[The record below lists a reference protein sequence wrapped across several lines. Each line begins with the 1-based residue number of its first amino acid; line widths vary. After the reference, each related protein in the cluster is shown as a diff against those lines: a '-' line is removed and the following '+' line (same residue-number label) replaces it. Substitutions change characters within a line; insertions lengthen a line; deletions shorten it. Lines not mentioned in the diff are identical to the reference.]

1 MKRFLM
7 AALIALTASQAKAYD
22 FADNSVSLTYGP
34 TYREPSIQAS
44 IPKYTLTF
52 THFDAG
58 KWGTNFINI
67 DGLFSDRHDPSKGST
82 GGAVEVYAIYR
93 GNLSGNAVFGG
104 TPFTFGPVKDI
115 RFELGGDF
123 NTKNDFFAPAKK
135 LIVAGPNIAFD
146 VPGYLNVGLHI
157 AHEWNHNGI
166 PGAIRSEVSFDPTF
180 EMEVVWMQPLSFTGL
195 PLKFD
200 GFFNLV
206 APKGKDGF
214 GNQTATEILTQ
225 PRLVL
230 DVGALAMKKPNFIDA
245 YVGYQYWMNK
255 FGNDSNITHAG
266 AIAQTV
272 FVGTSLHF

>member
-1 MKRFLM
+1 MKRFIM
-7 AALIALTASQAKAYD
+7 AAAGLLLAALPAHAD
-22 FADNSVSLTYGP
+22 FSDNSVSLTYGP

-44 IPKYTLTF
+44 IPKYIVTF
-52 THFDAG
+52 QHFDAG

-67 DGLFSDRHDPSKGST
+67 DALFSDGHDPSKGST
-82 GGAVEVYAIYR
+82 GGAVEVYALYR
-93 GNLSGNAVFGG
+93 GNLSGNAVLGG

-115 RFELGGDF
+115 RLELGGDF

-135 LIVAGPNIAFD
+135 LIVAGPNIAFN
-146 VPGYLNVGLHI
+146 VPGYLNVGLHL

-166 PGAIRSEVSFDPTF
+166 PGAKQSEVSFDPTF
-180 EMEVVWMQPLSFTGL
+180 EMEIVWMQPLNFTGL

-230 DVGALAMKKPNFIDA
+230 DIGDVIMKKPNFLDA
-245 YVGYQYWMNK
+245 YVGYQYWLNK
-255 FGNDSNITHAG
+255 FGNDSAIQHNG

-272 FVGTSLHF
+272 FVGASVHF